1 MSPRSHF
8 AGISAWLSLAA
19 PFTRAPSLLA
29 YSAHP
34 QFTSSQSSIP
44 SRTLSSPASL
54 GWSCNQAK
62 QEVRAPP
69 QLTTR
74 GSMRVVG
81 RVAVAPRAGCVLA
94 SPASAACHPSLPPPA
109 SPLRSLL
116 IRHARWGVRTRPVAQ
131 AWAREAILQPSRA
144 LLPLLGLASLFRALL
159 IHRDPTQLARPR
171 GAALHPADHS
181 LVASLSWLALSPPFA
196 HSHSPAPLSTLNCQL
211 PQNQVQLTDY
221 HTRYPVPCRSRAM
234 QCRPSTPFALE
245 CALDSPCKD
254 TMVHTPRKRMMPS
267 LEFEAAPPA
276 PKRQHLQQVTPGTWR
291 QLTFQHNLAAAA
303 LPAALLQPIA
313 EADPKAALSSPALA
327 SVRLLPHQPATP
339 ACSKE
344 LTAQTCA
351 DAVAAVADALAA
363 VMPPPPLPL
372 PADACAMAV
381 RRPVARRLLF
391 GADPAPA
398 AAEPTTD
405 DFLAALEQQVGLR
418 RWYQSYHTGTH
429 PALACSPCHRCIF
442 RSCLLCPLCCLSISQ
457 FPALAYL
464 CACRAASA
472 LLSAGALTRAWAS
485 RCPTTLASSGCW
497 MRPGPDPSDPP
508 TPTPPSV
515 G

>member
-1 MSPRSHF
+1 MCPR
-8 AGISAWLSLAA
+8 
-19 PFTRAPSLLA
+19 SLLA
-29 YSAHP
+29 HFQAL
-34 QFTSSQSSIP
+34 Q
-44 SRTLSSPASL
+44 AS
-54 GWSCNQAK
+54 G
-62 QEVRAPP
+62 
-69 QLTTR
+69 
-74 GSMRVVG
+74 
-81 RVAVAPRAGCVLA
+81 
-94 SPASAACHPSLPPPA
+94 
-109 SPLRSLL
+109 
-116 IRHARWGVRTRPVAQ
+116 
-131 AWAREAILQPSRA
+131 
-144 LLPLLGLASLFRALL
+144 
-159 IHRDPTQLARPR
+159 
-171 GAALHPADHS
+171 GAAIKPS
-181 LVASLSWLALSPPFA
+181 K
-196 HSHSPAPLSTLNCQL
+196 
-211 PQNQVQLTDY
+211 
-221 HTRYPVPCRSRAM
+221 RSRAM

-405 DFLAALEQQVGLR
+405 DFLAALEQQGR
-418 RWYQSYHTGTH
+418 ERFAERWGFDTRLGQPLPDH
-429 PALACSPCHRCIF
+429 PRFKWVLDE
-442 RSCLLCPLCCLSISQ
+442 
-457 FPALAYL
+457 
-464 CACRAASA
+464 
-472 LLSAGALTRAWAS
+472 TR
-485 RCPTTLASSGCW
+485 T
-497 MRPGPDPSDPP
+497 
-508 TPTPPSV
+508 
-515 G
+515 